1 MIAASRRRAAL
12 GVVLA
17 VARAHLTTMRR
28 YPGYLAVDAVLPVIV
43 TLAPLLI
50 GQALAGP
57 DGARHFTANTGALDP
72 RAYMLLGASQL
83 IIVSGALWNLGAWMR
98 RELQTGTLEALY
110 LCPAPR
116 SWILA
121 GVCLYGLCRD
131 LLVFLFAI
139 TVGGLV
145 LGIDLLDLRL
155 AVAVVFVALGSL
167 SLYGMSLAYA
177 GLVLRLKDVSA
188 LTQLAQYAVGL
199 LLGAFFPIHVLPTLL
214 QWLAHAFPP
223 MWITQGVRAILLD
236 VGWHLGAWYRD
247 LAVVAAF
254 SLVTPV
260 LGLLAFRRADSQ
272 MRRRGGVGGY

>member
-1 MIAASRRRAAL
+1 VPSARAAL
-12 GVVLA
+12 GVIFA

-57 DGARHFTANTGALDP
+57 GALRNFTANTGALDP

-116 SWILA
+116 WWILA

-131 LLVFLFAI
+131 LLVFLLAI
-139 TVGGLV
+139 AIGGLV
-145 LGIDLLDLRL
+145 LGIDLLDARL
-155 AVAVVFVALGSL
+155 AFAILLVASGSL
-167 SLYGMSLAYA
+167 SLYGLSLAYA
-177 GLVLRLKDVSA
+177 ALVLRLKDVTA

-199 LLGAFFPIHVLPTLL
+199 LLGAFFPIHVLPTAL
-214 QWLAHAFPP
+214 QWLARAFPP
-223 MWITQGVRAILLD
+223 MWITQGMRAIMLD
-236 VGWHLGAWYRD
+236 VGWQLGAWYRD

-254 SLVTPV
+254 SLATPV
-260 LGLLAFRRADSQ
+260 LGFLAFRRAESE